1 MAAASQPVNAL
12 LTLEEY
18 LHTVYHPDCD
28 FVDGHLEER
37 NLGETAHGL
46 LQVELSYWFR
56 SRSEEWK
63 IRVITELRTRVATSR
78 VRIPDVSVVPD
89 DAALAER
96 VRQTPPLIAI
106 EIMSPEDR
114 TSRVVKRLDD
124 FVRMGIENIWLLDPD
139 ERVAYTYSK
148 FGLKLSDSDRLTVE
162 GTPIFLDV
170 TAIFSALPSGL

>member
-1 MAAASQPVNAL
+1 MAAATQTVPAL

-46 LQVELSYWFR
+46 LQMQLGFWFI
-56 SRSEEWK
+56 SHAAEWK
-63 IRVITELRTRVATSR
+63 VRVISELRTRVSSSR
-78 VRIPDVSVVPD
+78 IRIPDVSVVFD

-114 TSRVVKRLDD
+114 LTRVVKRLDD
-124 FVRMGIENIWLLDPD
+124 FVQMGIENIWLLDPD
-139 ERVAYTYSK
+139 ERVAYTFSK
-148 FGLKLSDSDRLTVE
+148 FGLKLSESDRLTVA

-170 TAIFSALPSGL
+170 PAIFSSLPSGL

>member
-1 MAAASQPVNAL
+1 MATASQPVPA

-18 LHTVYHPDCD
+18 LHTVYEPDCD
-28 FVDGHLEER
+28 FVDDHIEER

-46 LQVELSYWFR
+46 IQMELGFWFR
-56 SRSEEWK
+56 SRRDEWK
-63 IRVITELRTRVATSR
+63 VRVISELRTRVGPSR
-78 VRIPDVSVVPD
+78 VRIPDVSVVFD
-89 DAALAER
+89 DTALVER

-114 TSRVVKRLDD
+114 MSRVVKRLDD
-124 FVRMGIENIWLLDPD
+124 FIRMGIENIWLLDPQ

-148 FGLKLSDSDRLTVE
+148 FGLKLCEEGRLEVA

-170 TAIFSALPSGL
+170 PAIFAALPSGL

>member
-1 MAAASQPVNAL
+1 MAAVTQPVTAL
-12 LTLEEY
+12 LTLDEY

-46 LQVELSYWFR
+46 LQMQLGFWFI
-56 SRSEEWK
+56 SHAAEWK
-63 IRVITELRTRVATSR
+63 IRVISELRTRVAPTR
-78 VRIPDVSVVPD
+78 VRIPDVSVVLD

-114 TSRVVKRLDD
+114 MSRVVKRLDD
-124 FVRMGIENIWLLDPD
+124 FVRMGIENIWLLDPG
-139 ERVAYTYSK
+139 EHVAYTYSK
-148 FGLKLSDSDRLTVE
+148 FGLKLSESERLTVE

-170 TAIFSALPSGL
+170 PAIFSALPSGL